1 MRKIRSV
8 DGDTL
13 EIIMDREYG
22 YQSGELLDL
31 MLHSQTNKVIQSPHI
46 VLKTGTTIF
55 IPDDPKANET
65 KQLERL
71 QNHWD

>member
-1 MRKIRSV
+1 MRKVRSV

-22 YQSGELLDL
+22 YQSAELLDL
-31 MLHSQTNKVIQSPHI
+31 MLHAQTNEVLQSSHMM
-46 VLKTGTTIF
+46 LKTGTTIF
-55 IPDDPKANET
+55 IPDDPKSGTT
-65 KQLERL
+65 KQLERI